1 MNTWKE
7 FKKGEDKMR
16 KLKNEYKSFL
26 DDIEKNIK
34 NEEDL
39 GYIRERF
46 VSFVDAVLDEIDYI
60 LDYKQEEMEKIEDT
74 QKQLSE
80 KVEQMQQVIDN
91 IEKDIY
97 AEDGFDFE
105 IVCPYCN
112 YEFIIDVDENK
123 TEIECPECQNIIELD
138 WSGDL
143 EEGENKEGRLSTE
156 IVTVAMGVKIKMKKM
171 MICKSVPR
179 G

>member
-1 MNTWKE
+1 
-7 FKKGEDKMR
+7 MR

-34 NEEDL
+34 DKEDL
-39 GYIRERF
+39 EYIRGRF
-46 VSFVDAVLDEIDYI
+46 SSFLDVVLDEMDYI
-60 LDYKQEEMEKIEDT
+60 LEFKKDEMNKIEET
-74 QKQLSE
+74 QNQLKSQIGQIKQ
-80 KVEQMQQVIDN
+80 VVAN

-123 TEIECPECQNIIELD
+123 TEIDCPECQNVIELD
-138 WSGDL
+138 WTGEVEDETQNQDNQIEGCSGSCSSCHGC
-143 EEGENKEGRLSTE
+143 EEENEDD
-156 IVTVAMGVKIKMKKM
+156 M
-171 MICKSVPR
+171 
-179 G
+179 